1 MHIQPEEGAQ
11 RWHLTIH
18 ASDRI
23 GLLYSIARVLANH
36 GVRLQLAKIST
47 MGDRVEDTFL
57 IEGNALQSPQYQAA
71 LERDLLAAVT
81 G

>member
-1 MHIQPEEGAQ
+1 M
-11 RWHLTIH
+11 
-18 ASDRI
+18 
-23 GLLYSIARVLANH
+23 LANH